1 MAASSVV
8 LQNSLHARRC
18 ASISGSVAPV
28 SGPMCLE
35 LTMFKRLLVFFFLV
49 LFLFL
54 IFDFLIFDCGVASSI
69 TLTLSELPVVV
80 CLFRERAP

>member
-1 MAASSVV
+1 
-8 LQNSLHARRC
+8 
-18 ASISGSVAPV
+18 
-28 SGPMCLE
+28 
-35 LTMFKRLLVFFFLV
+35 